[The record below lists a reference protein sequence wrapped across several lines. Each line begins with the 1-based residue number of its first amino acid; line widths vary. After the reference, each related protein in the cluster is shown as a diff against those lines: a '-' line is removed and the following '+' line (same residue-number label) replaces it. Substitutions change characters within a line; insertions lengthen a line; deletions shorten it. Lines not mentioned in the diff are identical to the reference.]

1 MMGEVSPSALAA
13 HAFLRGLPPDLLARL
28 AGIAAEVSVP
38 AGHRFFEEGGP
49 AERFWLIRTG
59 HVALDMRLPG
69 RPRLIVETLGDGDMI
84 GISWVAPPQEWQY
97 GAEAVRPTTAFE
109 LTAGPVIAL
118 CDSDP
123 AFGYQLTRR
132 LLAVA
137 AGRLHA
143 SRVRL
148 MDLYAAPGNHAGAS

>member
-1 MMGEVSPSALAA
+1 MTDIAPPPLAA
-13 HAFLRGLPPDLLARL
+13 HAFLRGLSLDHVARL
-28 AGIAAEVSVP
+28 AAIAAEVSVP
-38 AGHRFFEEGGP
+38 AGHRFFEEGGR
-49 AERFWLIRTG
+49 ADRFWLIRTG
-59 HVALDMRLPG
+59 HVALDMHLPG

-84 GISWVAPPQEWQY
+84 GISWVALPREWQY
-97 GAEAVRPTTAFE
+97 GAEAIRPTTAFE
-109 LTAGPVIAL
+109 LEAATVIAL

-123 AFGYQLTRR
+123 VFGYQLTRR

-137 AGRLHA
+137 SRRLHA